1 MIHGKMVDSRM
12 KVQRLVYVGQVIAAA
27 TVVLVVMVVEGA
39 VTNATT
45 SIS

>member
-1 MIHGKMVDSRM
+1 MIHGKTVDSRM

-27 TVVLVVMVVEGA
+27 TVVLVVMVMEGA